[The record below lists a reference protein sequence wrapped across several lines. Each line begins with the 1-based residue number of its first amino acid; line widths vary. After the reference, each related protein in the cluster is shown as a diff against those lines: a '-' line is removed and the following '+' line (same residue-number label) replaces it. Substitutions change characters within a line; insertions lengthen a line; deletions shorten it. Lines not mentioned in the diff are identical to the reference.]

1 MSMFQSIQQRG
12 RTALLASTLFA
23 LSVLT
28 ACSSTGSRPDPTP
41 LSPVPQQTA
50 WGAAGWS
57 ANYGEWAA
65 SVQPGVVDGAVAVA
79 TRGGTVAVVDARG
92 GERWRVD
99 VGTELTT
106 MPGFDGRWAAVI
118 GKNNELIVSE
128 AGRVLWRQ
136 KLGVQTYTT
145 PLVAGN
151 RVFVLA
157 GDRKVMAFDA
167 AGGAPLWKRQR
178 IQETLVLQ
186 YPVLLSAYRNF
197 LLMGLSGDLVAYNP
211 DTGTEQWY
219 VGMAKSRSTNEI
231 EQLVDLV
238 GKHFRDGDVLC
249 ARSFQTA
256 VSCADMKEH
265 RLLWTKSAN
274 GLHGVDGNAQHIFA
288 VDANGMV
295 MARQRA
301 DGEVAW
307 LNNRL
312 LFRALSAPTVIGN
325 LLAVGDG
332 EGFVH
337 FVSAETGRL
346 TGRVQTGSGVSI
358 SPIAVGDTLLVLT
371 DDGGIRA
378 FR

>member
-1 MSMFQSIQQRG
+1 MTMFQHIQQRT
-12 RTALLASTLFA
+12 R
-23 LSVLT
+23 SVWLT
-28 ACSSTGSRPDPTP
+28 AVFSALALAGCSSSGSRPDPTP
-41 LSPVPQQTA
+41 LTALAEQSVSVSPA
-50 WGAAGWS
+50 WS
-57 ANYGEWAA
+57 ADYGEWAG
-65 SVQPGVVDGAVAVA
+65 SIQPLAVNGMVAVA
-79 TRGGTVAVVDARG
+79 ARDGTVAVLDAQG
-92 GERWRVD
+92 GERWRVK
-99 VGTELTT
+99 VEQELIT

-118 GKNNELIVSE
+118 SKNNELIVAE
-128 AGRVLWRQ
+128 AGKVLWRQ
-136 KLGVQTYTT
+136 KLEVQTYTP

-151 RVFVLA
+151 RVFVLT

-197 LLMGLSGDLVAYNP
+197 LLMGLSGDLLAYNP
-211 DTGTEQWY
+211 DNGTEQWY

-238 GKHFRDGDVLC
+238 GKHYRDGDVLC
-249 ARSFQTA
+249 ARAFQTA
-256 VSCADMKEH
+256 VACADMKEQ
-265 RLLWTKSAN
+265 RLLWSKSAN
-274 GLHGVDGNAQHIFA
+274 GLHGVDGDAQRVFA

-295 MARQRA
+295 TARQRT

-312 LFRALSAPTVIGN
+312 LFRTLSAPTVFGDAV
-325 LLAVGDG
+325 AVGDG

-337 FVSAETGRL
+337 FVSRETGRL
-346 TGRVQTGSGVSI
+346 SGRVQTGSGVSI
-358 SPIAVGDTLLVLT
+358 SPVAVDDTLLVLT

>member
-1 MSMFQSIQQRG
+1 MFMFQSIQQRG
-12 RTALLASTLFA
+12 RSTLLAVMLSA
-23 LSVLT
+23 LSVLA

-41 LSPVPQQTA
+41 LKPLAQQTA
-50 WGAAGWS
+50 WVES
-57 ANYGEWAA
+57 AWTADYGEWAA
-65 SVQPGVVDGAVAVA
+65 HVQPRIVDDVVAVA
-79 TRGGTVAVVDARG
+79 TKNGTVVVVDTQG
-92 GERWRVD
+92 NERWRVD
-99 VGTELTT
+99 VGTELIT

-136 KLGVQTYTT
+136 KLGVQSYTT

-151 RVFVLA
+151 RVFVLT

-186 YPVLLSAYRNF
+186 YPVLLSTYRNY

-211 DTGTEQWY
+211 DSGTEQWY

-256 VSCADMKEH
+256 VSCADMKEN

-274 GLHGVDGNAQHIFA
+274 GLHGVDGDAKRVFA

-295 MARQRA
+295 VARQRI

-307 LNNRL
+307 QNRDL
-312 LFRALSAPTVIGN
+312 LFRTLSAPTRIGAS
-325 LLAVGDG
+325 LAVGDS

-337 FVSAETGRL
+337 FVSAESGEL
-346 TGRVQTGSGVSI
+346 TGRVQTDSGVSI
-358 SPIAVGDTLLVLT
+358 SPVAAGNVLLVLT

-378 FR
+378 LR